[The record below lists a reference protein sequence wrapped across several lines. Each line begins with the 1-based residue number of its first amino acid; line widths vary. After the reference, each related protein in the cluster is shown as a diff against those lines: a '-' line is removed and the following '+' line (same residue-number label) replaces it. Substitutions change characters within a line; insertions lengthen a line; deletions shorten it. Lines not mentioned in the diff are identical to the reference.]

1 MGRTGLTDG
10 VRDPVVRFVCAFC
23 RSHGLEVL
31 EFGETYRIN
40 GDMKMTRKQVI
51 SLIMAKSP
59 NNLPIPKL
67 DLGLTF
73 YETTVPVADPFLAL
87 REQFCSPVGDNP
99 QRAWALAREA
109 GLFPFRYGE
118 TPEGVPGVVDEN
130 AANLLCWMAQIKRRL
145 MNNENLGG
153 LAGVLNSWGAPGSGK
168 SEFLTRVLQPI
179 RAQGLVEVLAASRK
193 LLDGFH
199 SGALAKKLV
208 LFGDDLNPIS
218 SDMLAPFKAV
228 TTLPFWKIDEK
239 YLKPGEGR
247 IRAGI
252 AISAN
257 KSPEEQYRDPA
268 FARRL
273 FNIAWPV
280 TLELADRPVFVE
292 RVLPAWQVEELW
304 AVAPTEPPEA
314 WRQLVERSRERL
326 YGDGPIKLWFAENC
340 WLDGDDNHTVALKH
354 LFQQFRT
361 SAEEGNWQVRHI
373 TDRIFKKE
381 LEELGAKF
389 GKVSGVPTALNVGF
403 LDGKA
408 KPLRVVPK
416 PIGEIPEVLK

>member
-1 MGRTGLTDG
+1 
-10 VRDPVVRFVCAFC
+10 VVLFVAAFC
-23 RSHGLEVL
+23 KAHNLEVL

-40 GDMKMTRKQVI
+40 SEMRLTRKQVI

-59 NNLPIPKL
+59 NNFPIAKL

-73 YETTVPVADPFLAL
+73 CESLRPAVDPFAPL
-87 REQFCSPVGDNP
+87 RDVFCNP
-99 QRAWALAREA
+99 TSENPAKAWELAREA

-145 MNNENLGG
+145 VNNENLGG

-168 SEFLTRVLQPI
+168 SEFLTRVLQPV

-257 KSPEEQYRDPA
+257 RPPEEQYKDPA

-273 FNIAWPV
+273 FNIAWPT
-280 TLELADRPVFVE
+280 TLELEDRPTFVE
-292 RVLPAWQVEELW
+292 KVLTAWDVEALW
-304 AVAPTEPPEA
+304 EAVPMEPPER
-314 WRQLVERSRERL
+314 WRVLVEHSRARL
-326 YGDGPIKLWFAENC
+326 YGDGPVKLWFQENC
-340 WLDGDDNHTVALKH
+340 WLGETSPMPLKG

-361 SAEEGNWQVRHI
+361 NAEEGNWQVRHI
-373 TDRIFKKE
+373 TDRMFKKE
-381 LEELGAKF
+381 LEELGVTF
-389 GKVSGVPTALNVGF
+389 GKASGVPAALNLGF
-403 LDGKA
+403 YDGKA

-416 PIGEIPEVLK
+416 PTGEVPEVLK